1 MSAAPGRSQ
10 ASSRRST
17 LGEGTPLRTLIIVQ
31 ARMTSTRL
39 PGKVLLPL
47 AGEPMLTRLVERLRR
62 VRRAHG
68 IVIATTTNASDD
80 PIAALCAQLGLPCHR
95 GSEHDVLSRYADAAR
110 LHGAD
115 VVVRITSD
123 CPLIDPA
130 LIDQVIAVYEQ
141 RGSDYVSN
149 MLPPTWPYGMA
160 VEVFSAAALQQAHAE
175 ATQAA
180 EREHVTPFIYWHPER
195 YRLRNVAS
203 PVDLSQHRWTVD
215 TPEDYEL
222 VRGLFE
228 TLHPINPEFT
238 QADILALL
246 DAHPD
251 WMTINQ
257 HVEQKSTTE
266 SQTQE
271 STP

>member
-1 MSAAPGRSQ
+1 MK
-10 ASSRRST
+10 T
-17 LGEGTPLRTLIIVQ
+17 IIIVQ

-47 AGEPMLTRLVERLRR
+47 AGEHMLVRLLERLRR
-62 VRRAHG
+62 VQRADG

-80 PIAALCAQLGLPCHR
+80 PIAALCAQQGVPCHR
-95 GSEHDVLSRYADAAR
+95 GSELDVLSRYADAAR
-110 LHGAD
+110 LHAAD

-130 LIDQVIAVYEQ
+130 LIDQLIAVYEE
-141 RGSDYVSN
+141 GDSDYVSN

-160 VEVFSAAALQQAHAE
+160 VEVFSATALAQAHAE
-175 ATQAA
+175 ATQDA
-180 EREHVTPFIYWHPER
+180 EREHVTPFIYWHPQR

-203 PVDLSQHRWTVD
+203 PVALSHHRWTVD

-222 VRGLFE
+222 VRRLFDHLLP
-228 TLHPINPEFT
+228 TNPHFT
-238 QADILALL
+238 QADVLALL

-251 WMTINQ
+251 WIAINQ
-257 HVEQKSTTE
+257 HVQQKPATE
-266 SQTQE
+266 TQTSKE
-271 STP
+271 NP

>member
-1 MSAAPGRSQ
+1 M
-10 ASSRRST
+10 T
-17 LGEGTPLRTLIIVQ
+17 TLIIVQ
-31 ARMTSTRL
+31 ARMSSTRL

-47 AGEPMLTRLVERLRR
+47 AGEPMLTRLIERLRR
-62 VRRAHG
+62 VQRADG
-68 IVIATTTNASDD
+68 IVVATTTNASDD
-80 PIAALCAQLGLPCHR
+80 PIAALCAQLGVPCHR
-95 GSEHDVLSRYADAAR
+95 GSEHDVLSRSADAAR

-130 LIDQVIAVYEQ
+130 LIDQVIAVYEE
-141 RGSDYVSN
+141 GESDYVSN

-160 VEVFSAAALQQAHAE
+160 VEVFSAAALAQAHAE

-203 PVDLSQHRWTVD
+203 PVDLSHHRWTVD

-222 VRGLFE
+222 VRRLFDS
-228 TLHPINPEFT
+228 LVPAHPAFT
-238 QADILALL
+238 QADVLALR
-246 DAHPD
+246 DTHPD
-251 WMTINQ
+251 WVANNQ
-257 HVEQKSTTE
+257 HIQQKPATD
-266 SQTQE
+266 TQKPTE

>member
-1 MSAAPGRSQ
+1 MK
-10 ASSRRST
+10 
-17 LGEGTPLRTLIIVQ
+17 TLIIVQ

-47 AGEPMLTRLVERLRR
+47 AGEPMLTRLIERLRR
-62 VRRAHG
+62 VRRADG
-68 IVIATTTNASDD
+68 IVVATTTNATDD
-80 PIAALCAQLGLPCHR
+80 PIAALCSQLGVPCHR

-110 LHGAD
+110 VHGAD

-130 LIDQVIAVYEQ
+130 LIDQTIAAFDEG
-141 RGSDYVSN
+141 GSDYVSN

-160 VEVFSAAALQQAHAE
+160 VEVFSAAALAQAHAE

-180 EREHVTPFIYWHPER
+180 EREHVTPFLYWHQER

-203 PVDLSQHRWTVD
+203 PVDLSHHRWTVD
-215 TPEDYEL
+215 TPEDYAL
-222 VRGLFE
+222 VSRLFDH
-228 TLHPINPEFT
+228 LMPNRPNFT
-238 QADILALL
+238 QADVLALL

-251 WMTINQ
+251 WIAINQ
-257 HVEQKSTTE
+257 HIQQKPATE
-266 SQTQE
+266 TQT
-271 STP
+271 PKDNP

>member
-1 MSAAPGRSQ
+1 MT
-10 ASSRRST
+10 T
-17 LGEGTPLRTLIIVQ
+17 LLIVQ

-62 VRRAHG
+62 VQRADG
-68 IVIATTTNASDD
+68 IVIATTTNATDD
-80 PIAALCAQLGLPCHR
+80 PIAALCSQLGMPCHR

-115 VVVRITSD
+115 TVVRITSD

-130 LIDQVIAVYEQ
+130 LIDRVIAAYEE
-141 RGSDYVSN
+141 GDSDYVSN

-160 VEVFSAAALQQAHAE
+160 VEVFSATALAQAHAE

-215 TPEDYEL
+215 TPEDYAL
-222 VRGLFE
+222 VGRLFDH
-228 TLHPINPEFT
+228 LMPNHPQFT
-238 QADILALL
+238 QADVLALL
-246 DAHPD
+246 DQHPD
-251 WMTINQ
+251 WIAINQ
-257 HVEQKSTTE
+257 HIQQKSATE
-266 SQTQE
+266 TQTPKE
-271 STP
+271 NP

>member
-1 MSAAPGRSQ
+1 MK
-10 ASSRRST
+10 
-17 LGEGTPLRTLIIVQ
+17 TLIIVQ

-47 AGEPMLTRLVERLRR
+47 AGEPMLTRLIERLRR
-62 VRRAHG
+62 VRRADG
-68 IVIATTTNASDD
+68 IVVATTTNTSDD
-80 PIAALCAQLGLPCHR
+80 PIAMLCEQLGVPCHR

-130 LIDQVIAVYEQ
+130 LIDQTIAAFDEG
-141 RGSDYVSN
+141 GSDYVSN

-160 VEVFSAAALQQAHAE
+160 VEVFSAAALAQAHAE

-180 EREHVTPFIYWHPER
+180 EREHVTPFLYWHPER

-215 TPEDYEL
+215 TPEDYAL
-222 VRGLFE
+222 VGRLFDHLMP
-228 TLHPINPEFT
+228 THPHFT
-238 QADILALL
+238 QADVLALL
-246 DAHPD
+246 DQHPD
-251 WMTINQ
+251 WIALNQ
-257 HVEQKSTTE
+257 HIQQKPAT
-266 SQTQE
+266 QTQTLKE
-271 STP
+271 NP

>member
-1 MSAAPGRSQ
+1 M
-10 ASSRRST
+10 T
-17 LGEGTPLRTLIIVQ
+17 TLIIVQ

-47 AGEPMLTRLVERLRR
+47 AGEPMLMRLVERLCR
-62 VRRAHG
+62 VQRADG
-68 IVIATTTNASDD
+68 IVIATTTNVTDD
-80 PIAALCAQLGLPCHR
+80 PIAALCAQLGVPCHR

-130 LIDQVIAVYEQ
+130 LIDQVIATHEEG
-141 RGSDYVSN
+141 GSDYVSN

-160 VEVFSAAALQQAHAE
+160 VEVFSAAALAQVHAE

-203 PVDLSQHRWTVD
+203 PVNLSHHRWTVD

-222 VRGLFE
+222 VRRLLE

-238 QADILALL
+238 QADILTLL
-246 DAHPD
+246 DIHPD
-251 WMTINQ
+251 WMTLNQ
-257 HVEQKSTTE
+257 YVKQKPATE

-271 STP
+271 PTP

>member
-1 MSAAPGRSQ
+1 M
-10 ASSRRST
+10 T
-17 LGEGTPLRTLIIVQ
+17 TLIIVQ

-47 AGEPMLTRLVERLRR
+47 AGEPMLARLVERLRR
-62 VRRAHG
+62 VRHADG

-80 PIAALCAQLGLPCHR
+80 PIAVLCAKLGVPCHR

-130 LIDQVIAVYEQ
+130 LIDQIIATYAEG
-141 RGSDYVSN
+141 GSDYVSN
-149 MLPPTWPYGMA
+149 TLPPTWPYGMA
-160 VEVFSAAALQQAHAE
+160 VEVFSAAALAQAHAE

-180 EREHVTPFIYWHPER
+180 EREHVTPFFYWHPER
-195 YRLRNVAS
+195 YCLRNVAS

-222 VRGLFE
+222 VRRLFE
-228 TLHPINPEFT
+228 TLHPTHPRFT
-238 QADILALL
+238 QADVLALL
-246 DAHPD
+246 DQHPD
-251 WMTINQ
+251 WPAINQ
-257 HVEQKSTTE
+257 HIQQKPATE
-266 SQTQE
+266 TQTPKE

>member
-1 MSAAPGRSQ
+1 M
-10 ASSRRST
+10 T
-17 LGEGTPLRTLIIVQ
+17 TLIIVQ

-62 VRRAHG
+62 VQRADG
-68 IVIATTTNASDD
+68 IVVATTTNATDD
-80 PIAALCAQLGLPCHR
+80 PIAVLCEQLCVPCHR

-130 LIDQVIAVYEQ
+130 LIDRVIATHED
-141 RGSDYVSN
+141 GDSDYVSN
-149 MLPPTWPYGMA
+149 MLPATWPYGMA
-160 VEVFSAAALQQAHAE
+160 VEVFSAAALAQAHAE
-175 ATQAA
+175 ATQPA

-195 YRLRNVAS
+195 YRLRNVDS
-203 PVDLSQHRWTVD
+203 PVDLSHHRWTVD
-215 TPEDYEL
+215 TSEDYEL
-222 VRGLFE
+222 VRRLFE
-228 TLHPINPEFT
+228 TLYPTHPLFT
-238 QADILALL
+238 QGDILEVL

-251 WMTINQ
+251 WLLLNQ
-257 HVEQKSTTE
+257 HIQQKPATQT
-266 SQTQE
+266 QNTQE
-271 STP
+271 SNP

>member
-1 MSAAPGRSQ
+1 M
-10 ASSRRST
+10 T
-17 LGEGTPLRTLIIVQ
+17 TLIIVQ

-47 AGEPMLTRLVERLRR
+47 AGEPMLTRLVQRLRR
-62 VRRAHG
+62 VRLADG
-68 IVIATTTNASDD
+68 IVIATTTNATDN
-80 PIAALCAQLGLPCHR
+80 PIAALCETLGVPCHR

-110 LHGAD
+110 EHSAD

-130 LIDQVIAVYEQ
+130 LIDQVIEVYEQ
-141 RGSDYVSN
+141 GDSDYVSN

-160 VEVFSAAALQQAHAE
+160 VEVFSAAALAQTHAE

-203 PVDLSQHRWTVD
+203 PVDLSHHRWTVD

-222 VRGLFE
+222 VRRLFE
-228 TLHPINPEFT
+228 SLISTHPEFT

-246 DAHPD
+246 EAHPD
-251 WMTINQ
+251 WLAINQ
-257 HVEQKSTTE
+257 HIQQKPATDTQNPKEQTT
-266 SQTQE
+266 
-271 STP
+271 

>member
-1 MSAAPGRSQ
+1 M
-10 ASSRRST
+10 T
-17 LGEGTPLRTLIIVQ
+17 TLIIVQ
-31 ARMTSTRL
+31 ARMGSTRL

-47 AGEPMLTRLVERLRR
+47 AGAPMLTRLVERLRR
-62 VRRAHG
+62 VERANG
-68 IVIATTTNASDD
+68 IVIATTTHQSDD
-80 PIAALCAQLGLPCHR
+80 AIAAQCAQLGVPCHR

-110 LHGAD
+110 AHGAD

-130 LIDQVIAVYEQ
+130 LVDQVIAVYEEG
-141 RGSDYVSN
+141 GSDYVSN

-160 VEVFSAAALQQAHAE
+160 VEVFSAAVLQQAHAE

-180 EREHVTPFIYWHPER
+180 EREHVTPFLYWHPER
-195 YRLRNVAS
+195 FRLRNVAS

-222 VRGLFE
+222 VRRLFE
-228 TLHPINPEFT
+228 NLYPRSPDFR

-246 DAHPD
+246 ARHPD
-251 WMTINQ
+251 WPDINR
-257 HVEQKSTTE
+257 HVQQKPATDT
-266 SQTQE
+266 QTRE
-271 STP
+271 DRHP

>member
-1 MSAAPGRSQ
+1 MK
-10 ASSRRST
+10 
-17 LGEGTPLRTLIIVQ
+17 TLIIVQ

-47 AGEPMLTRLVERLRR
+47 AGVPMLTRLIERLRR
-62 VRRAHG
+62 VQRADG
-68 IVIATTTNASDD
+68 IVIATTTNTTDD
-80 PIAALCAQLGLPCHR
+80 PIAALCAEQGAPCHR

-123 CPLIDPA
+123 CPLIDPT
-130 LIDQVIAVYEQ
+130 LIDQVIAAYEEG
-141 RGSDYVSN
+141 GSDYVSN

-160 VEVFSAAALQQAHAE
+160 VEVFSAAALAQAHAE

-180 EREHVTPFIYWHPER
+180 EREHVTPFLYGHPER

-203 PVDLSQHRWTVD
+203 PLDLSQHRWTVD

-222 VRGLFE
+222 VRRLFE
-228 TLHPINPEFT
+228 ALVDTHPEFT
-238 QADILALL
+238 QTDILAVL

-251 WMTINQ
+251 WITINQ
-257 HVEQKSTTE
+257 HIRQKPATE
-266 SQTQE
+266 SQTAQE
-271 STP
+271 KNP

>member
-1 MSAAPGRSQ
+1 MKI
-10 ASSRRST
+10 
-17 LGEGTPLRTLIIVQ
+17 LLIVQ

-47 AGEPMLTRLVERLRR
+47 AGESMLTCLIERLRR
-62 VRRAHG
+62 VQRADG
-68 IVIATTTNASDD
+68 IVIATTTNATDD
-80 PIAALCAQLGLPCHR
+80 PIAALCDKLVVPCHR
-95 GSEHDVLSRYADAAR
+95 GSEHDVLSRYAEAAR

-130 LIDQVIAVYEQ
+130 LIDQVIAVYVE
-141 RGSDYVSN
+141 GDSDYVSN

-160 VEVFSAAALQQAHAE
+160 VEVLSAAALQQAHTE
-175 ATQAA
+175 ATQPA

-195 YRLRNVAS
+195 YRLRNLAS
-203 PVDLSQHRWTVD
+203 PVDLSHHRWTVD
-215 TPEDYEL
+215 TPDDYEL
-222 VRGLFE
+222 VRRLFE

-238 QADILALL
+238 QADIMTLL

-251 WMTINQ
+251 WMSLNQ
-257 HVEQKSTTE
+257 HVQQKPATE

-271 STP
+271 PTP

>member
-1 MSAAPGRSQ
+1 MK
-10 ASSRRST
+10 
-17 LGEGTPLRTLIIVQ
+17 TLIIVQ

-47 AGEPMLTRLVERLRR
+47 AGVPMLTRLIERLRR
-62 VRRAHG
+62 VRRADG
-68 IVIATTTNASDD
+68 IVIATTTNTTDD
-80 PIAALCAQLGLPCHR
+80 PIAALCAEQGVPCHR

-115 VVVRITSD
+115 TVVRVTSD

-130 LIDQVIAVYEQ
+130 LIDQVMAAYAEG
-141 RGSDYVSN
+141 GSDYVSN

-160 VEVFSAAALQQAHAE
+160 VEVFSAAALAQAHAE

-180 EREHVTPFIYWHPER
+180 EREHVTPFLYWHPER

-222 VRGLFE
+222 VSRLFE
-228 TLHPINPEFT
+228 HLMPTHPHFT
-238 QADILALL
+238 QADVLALL
-246 DAHPD
+246 DQHPD
-251 WMTINQ
+251 WIALNQ
-257 HVEQKSTTE
+257 HIQQKPATDT
-266 SQTQE
+266 QTPKE
-271 STP
+271 NP

>member
-1 MSAAPGRSQ
+1 M
-10 ASSRRST
+10 T
-17 LGEGTPLRTLIIVQ
+17 TLIIVQ

-62 VRRAHG
+62 VQRADG
-68 IVIATTTNASDD
+68 IVIATTTNATDD
-80 PIAALCAQLGLPCHR
+80 PIAALCSQLGMPCHR

-115 VVVRITSD
+115 TVVRITSD

-130 LIDQVIAVYEQ
+130 LIDQVIAAYEE
-141 RGSDYVSN
+141 GDSDYVSN

-160 VEVFSAAALQQAHAE
+160 VEVFSAAALAQAHAE

-180 EREHVTPFIYWHPER
+180 EREHVTPFLYWHPER

-222 VRGLFE
+222 VGRLFDHLMP
-228 TLHPINPEFT
+228 THPHFT
-238 QADILALL
+238 QADVLALL
-246 DAHPD
+246 DQHPD
-251 WMTINQ
+251 WIAINQ
-257 HVEQKSTTE
+257 HIQQKPATE
-266 SQTQE
+266 TQTPKE
-271 STP
+271 NP

>member
-1 MSAAPGRSQ
+1 MK
-10 ASSRRST
+10 T
-17 LGEGTPLRTLIIVQ
+17 VVIVQ

-47 AGEPMLTRLVERLRR
+47 AGEPMLTRLVQRLRR
-62 VRRAHG
+62 VQRASG
-68 IVIATTTNASDD
+68 IVIATTTHATDD
-80 PIAALCAQLGLPCHR
+80 PIAALCTQLGVACHR
-95 GSEHDVLSRYADAAR
+95 GSEHDVLSRYADAAS
-110 LHGAD
+110 LYGAE

-130 LIDQVIAVYEQ
+130 LIDRVIAVYEE
-141 RGSDYVSN
+141 GGTDYISN

-160 VEVFSAAALQQAHAE
+160 VEVFSAAALRQAHAE

-180 EREHVTPFIYWHPER
+180 EREHVTPFLYWHPER

-222 VRGLFE
+222 VRRLFE
-228 TLHPINPEFT
+228 TLLPVHPEFT
-238 QADILALL
+238 QEDVLAVLK
-246 DAHPD
+246 DHPD
-251 WMTINQ
+251 WMRINQ
-257 HVEQKSTTE
+257 HIPQKPATS
-266 SQTQE
+266 SQADGQ
-271 STP
+271 TPKEPTA

>member
-1 MSAAPGRSQ
+1 MK
-10 ASSRRST
+10 
-17 LGEGTPLRTLIIVQ
+17 TLIIVQ

-47 AGEPMLTRLVERLRR
+47 AGEPMLTRLIERLRR
-62 VRRAHG
+62 VRRADG
-68 IVIATTTNASDD
+68 IVVATTTNTSDD
-80 PIAALCAQLGLPCHR
+80 PIAALCALLGVPCHR

-110 LHGAD
+110 LYGAD

-130 LIDQVIAVYEQ
+130 LIDQTIAAYDEG
-141 RGSDYVSN
+141 GSDYVSN

-160 VEVFSAAALQQAHAE
+160 VEVFSAAALAQAHAE

-180 EREHVTPFIYWHPER
+180 EREHVTPFLYWHQER

-203 PVDLSQHRWTVD
+203 PVDLSHHRWTVD
-215 TPEDYEL
+215 TPEDYAL
-222 VRGLFE
+222 VSRLFDH
-228 TLHPINPEFT
+228 LMPNRPNFT
-238 QADILALL
+238 QADVLALL

-251 WMTINQ
+251 WIAINQ
-257 HVEQKSTTE
+257 HIQQKPATE
-266 SQTQE
+266 TQT
-271 STP
+271 PKDNP